1 MKQVADA
8 QRHSVS
14 TMLCFYNSVPSPSGS
29 HEDGNN
35 VSTPQQQRIATAIQQ
50 TGLCRSDVIIMARCE
65 ERHGDESPAWTL
77 YCSNPE
83 LQASAE
89 QGLAIIQDTYPSGG
103 S

>member
-1 MKQVADA
+1 MKEVVDA

-14 TMLCFYNSVPSPSGS
+14 TLMRFYNSVPPSGS

-35 VSTPQQQRIATAIQQ
+35 ISTPQQQRIASAIEQ
-50 TGLCRSDVIIMARCE
+50 TGLSRSEVILLTLYE
-65 ERHGDESPAWTL
+65 ESTSYESPAWTL

-89 QGLAIIQDTYPSGG
+89 QGLAIIQDTYRSGG